1 MRWCLI
7 TGSYPPQICG
17 VGDYSEN
24 LGNAMQAAGEQVVVF
39 HRIDW
44 SMGKLWKHLSD
55 LRALEVDL
63 YLMQYPT
70 EGYGYSIVPQLL
82 MFGLLGRRRVVTLH
96 EYFRKSLKGKIAI
109 YAFFL
114 AGCDFVFTNELDARF
129 ARRWS
134 PWIRSPRIIPI
145 GSNIP
150 WSARHASEF
159 DLSYFGLIRPQ
170 KGIEEFLLR
179 AREFKVQVPNA
190 RIALIGNVPR
200 GYEDYAQEVFDQS
213 SGSGFVVMTGLDP
226 KSVGTLLG
234 KSKICFFPFADGL
247 SERRGSVMAAMG
259 NGSLVVGTG
268 FEPNVNP
275 AFQRAVVVAI
285 PTLDLRRIYEMNEAG
300 TLDETKENARAYCRT
315 RTWDYIVAEHVGAF
329 RGAAK

>member
-24 LGNAMQAAGEQVVVF
+24 LGNALKDVGEEVVVF
-39 HRIDW
+39 HRNEW
-44 SMGKLWKHLSD
+44 SINKLRKYLKD
-55 LRALEVDL
+55 LRALDVDL

-70 EGYGYSIVPQLL
+70 EGYAYSILPQLL
-82 MFGLLGRRRVVTLH
+82 MFGLIGRRRVVTLH
-96 EYFRKSLKGKIAI
+96 EFTRKSLKGKIAI

-114 AGCDFVFTNELDARF
+114 SGCKFVFTNELDASF
-129 ARRWS
+129 ARRLA
-134 PWIRSPRIIPI
+134 PWIGDPRIIPI

-150 WSARHASEF
+150 WSVGHSFEL

-170 KGIEEFLLR
+170 KGIEEFMLQ
-179 AREFKVQVPNA
+179 ARELKVKVPNA

-200 GYEDYAQEVFDQS
+200 GYEDYARKVFNQS
-213 SGSGFVVMTGLDP
+213 SSFGFAVMTGLDP

-234 KSKICFFPFADGL
+234 KCKICFFPFADGL
-247 SERRGSVMAAMG
+247 SERRGSVLAAMG

-268 FEPNVNP
+268 FEPNVNLV
-275 AFQRAVVVAI
+275 FQRSVVISSPSLELAK
-285 PTLDLRRIYEMNEAG
+285 IYEMNETGA
-300 TLDETKENARAYCRT
+300 LDEVKENARAYCLN
-315 RTWDYIVAEHVGAF
+315 RTWDYIAAEHLCVLKG
-329 RGAAK
+329 